1 MGSYLA
7 EISLAAL
14 AIAVVIGIVRN
25 VNVGPLSLAIA
36 LVVGYYIG
44 GVKIKDIIAGYP
56 VNVFLML
63 AGITYLFAIANING
77 TLEKLT
83 KFAVRGVRGNV
94 ALLPIVLFL
103 LAFVLSS
110 LGPGAITI
118 CALLAAPCMLLAS
131 QTKIPAFL
139 MAVMVANGTQ
149 AGNMSPIAVA
159 GVIVKGLGE
168 KMGWPDWSFILW
180 MNSLVYFFAIG
191 IGAYLLF
198 GGLKLWKQRAA
209 GEASATVQVE
219 VEPFNTHQ
227 YLTLAGIAIL
237 VIGVFFFKLDIGLG
251 GFLVGT
257 VLILLGAGDEDK
269 AFKAMPWGAILMVT
283 GVTVLIQLMSKIG
296 GMALFAEI
304 MAKQSTP
311 YTATLV
317 VGFWAALVSAYA
329 STIGIIL
336 PAFIPMAPDLL
347 AKIGGTDL
355 LALVSSIVLCGHVTD
370 VSPLSTLGA
379 IFIANAT
386 EDQDK
391 KKLFRDYTHLGLG
404 HVTGGGYRLL
414 VLVYSAGNTLGIFSL
429 TSHAELPRDVTVL
442 SVTSLGP
449 EGDFYG

>member
-103 LAFVLSS
+103 LAFALSS

-159 GVIVKGLGE
+159 GVIVKGLGAE
-168 KMGWPDWSFILW
+168 NGLARLEFYPLDEQSC
-180 MNSLVYFFAIG
+180 
-191 IGAYLLF
+191 LLF
-198 GGLKLWKQRAA
+198 RHRDRRLSSLWRFEIVEATCCRRSFGQRA
-209 GEASATVQVE
+209 SCC
-219 VEPFNTHQ
+219 
-227 YLTLAGIAIL
+227 
-237 VIGVFFFKLDIGLG
+237 
-251 GFLVGT
+251 
-257 VLILLGAGDEDK
+257 GA
-269 AFKAMPWGAILMVT
+269 F
-283 GVTVLIQLMSKIG
+283 
-296 GMALFAEI
+296 
-304 MAKQSTP
+304 
-311 YTATLV
+311 
-317 VGFWAALVSAYA
+317 
-329 STIGIIL
+329 
-336 PAFIPMAPDLL
+336 
-347 AKIGGTDL
+347 
-355 LALVSSIVLCGHVTD
+355 
-370 VSPLSTLGA
+370 
-379 IFIANAT
+379 
-386 EDQDK
+386 
-391 KKLFRDYTHLGLG
+391 
-404 HVTGGGYRLL
+404 
-414 VLVYSAGNTLGIFSL
+414 
-429 TSHAELPRDVTVL
+429 
-442 SVTSLGP
+442 
-449 EGDFYG
+449 

>member
-1 MGSYLA
+1 VPGKKRFGLVRPGDETLSLWVGILRYKEDAGTMGSYLA

-36 LVVGYYIG
+36 LIVGYYMG

-83 KFAVRGVRGNV
+83 KFAVKAVRGNV

-103 LAFVLSS
+103 LAFALSS

-159 GVIVKGLGE
+159 GVIVKGLAD

-191 IGAYLLF
+191 FSAYLLF
-198 GGLKLWKQRAA
+198 GGLKLWKQSAA
-209 GEASATVQVE
+209 GEASARVQVE
-219 VEPFNTHQ
+219 VEPFNNKQ

-257 VLILLGAGDEDK
+257 VLILSGAADEDK

-283 GVTVLIQLMSKIG
+283 GVTVLIQLMSQIG

-311 YTATLV
+311 YTATMV
-317 VGFWAALVSAYA
+317 VGFWAGLISAYA

-370 VSPLSTLGA
+370 VIPLSTLGA
-379 IFIANAT
+379 IFIANAA
-386 EDQDK
+386 EDTDK
-391 KKLFRDYTHLGLG
+391 KKLFRDMLIWGLVMAPVG
-404 HVTGGGYRLL
+404 AVVCWFLFT
-414 VLVYSAGNTLGIFSL
+414 VLGI
-429 TSHAELPRDVTVL
+429 P
-442 SVTSLGP
+442 
-449 EGDFYG
+449 